1 VSSSLRT
8 PARLR
13 GALLSADACPRRGH
27 ALCFHAVAGVAQS
40 VVGNRPQRLQSVNFG
55 SQTRGQA
62 SAGSR
67 ALRGRLWSGAAWEVG
82 DYGRERGGH
91 ARARSGDRPE
101 QRGRL
106 RSESPAPRRS
116 AMRTPACLQGAML
129 SADACPRR
137 GHALCFGPAA
147 YASSRAASGAANGD
161 VGANEALRHIS
172 EIHLLSSITKWLTL
186 RLHFDRRWSV
196 DKVNHMQD
204 RIKTKLGV
212 ESTYRGPDPA
222 CLTIGL
228 AVRPQSEA
236 CEETIVGSIGHEFE
250 FLGVP
255 NDYPE
260 CRYCWVVE
268 ENDVLMWIVL
278 PQCGTTKNNVT
289 LPF

>member
-1 VSSSLRT
+1 
-8 PARLR
+8 
-13 GALLSADACPRRGH
+13 
-27 ALCFHAVAGVAQS
+27 
-40 VVGNRPQRLQSVNFG
+40 
-55 SQTRGQA
+55 
-62 SAGSR
+62 
-67 ALRGRLWSGAAWEVG
+67 
-82 DYGRERGGH
+82 
-91 ARARSGDRPE
+91 
-101 QRGRL
+101 
-106 RSESPAPRRS
+106 
-116 AMRTPACLQGAML
+116 
-129 SADACPRR
+129 
-137 GHALCFGPAA
+137 
-147 YASSRAASGAANGD
+147 
-161 VGANEALRHIS
+161 
-172 EIHLLSSITKWLTL
+172 
-186 RLHFDRRWSV
+186 V